1 MRLKHPLLILPL
13 LILGCGSYKQV
24 PETAL
29 ESITADDM
37 KKHIAV
43 IASDGFQGRFPG
55 TEGEDKTVNYLTEQ
69 FRLIGLNPANGDSFS
84 QEVPLLRL
92 TSDPSK
98 SLLIKG
104 GKDDL
109 SLSSPVDFV
118 GWSSQTSD
126 RINIEESELVFI
138 GYGINAPEF
147 GWNDYEG
154 IDVKGKTVLMLVND
168 PGYSTSDTSLF
179 NGRAMTIYGRW
190 TYKFEEA
197 ARQGAKAA
205 IIIHETGAAA
215 YPWSVV
221 VNSWS
226 GSNYSLAGNEIAKSD
241 LHMQGWITTTYAE
254 RIFESAGLD
263 YYKMISSAAGRGF
276 RPVSMNQK
284 ASVGFSNQ
292 AIKVMSDNV
301 AGVLPGNKR
310 PDEYIIYTAHW
321 DHFGVNPSLEGDSIF
336 NGALDNATG
345 TAALFELAEA
355 FISLPK
361 RQDRSIIFLAVT
373 GEEQGL
379 LGSRF
384 YVSEPLVPLNKTVG
398 VINMD
403 ALNITGKTRDMTMI
417 GIGMSDLD
425 EYMTGVLEKYGRYA
439 TPDPFAEQGGFFRSD
454 HFSFAE
460 AGVPVLYPSSG
471 VDDVERG
478 IEWGKAESDRFIAE
492 HYHKPSDNYNPDE
505 WRFDGMIDDIRVF
518 FETGY
523 LLSMTEDFPGWKPGS
538 PYRRLREEM
547 MK

>member
-13 LILGCGSYKQV
+13 LILGCGSHKQV

-104 GKDDL
+104 GKNDL

-126 RINIEESELVFI
+126 HINIEESELVFV

-168 PGYSTSDTSLF
+168 PGYATSDTGLF
-179 NGRAMTIYGRW
+179 NGRTMTIYGRW
-190 TYKFEEA
+190 TFKFEEA

-226 GSNYSLAGNEIAKSD
+226 GSNYSLAGNELAESD
-241 LHMQGWITTTYAE
+241 LQMQGWITTTYAE
-254 RIFESAGLD
+254 KIFESAGLD
-263 YYKMISSAAGRGF
+263 YNKMISSAAKRGF
-276 RPVSMNQK
+276 RPASMNLN
-284 ASVGFSNQ
+284 ASVSFSNQ

-310 PDEYIIYTAHW
+310 PDEYLIYTAHW

-355 FISLPK
+355 FVSLPT

-384 YVSEPLVPLNKTVG
+384 YVSDPLVPLNKTVG

-439 TPDPFAEQGGFFRSD
+439 TPDPFPEQGGFFRSD

-478 IEWGKAESDRFIAE
+478 IEWGKAESDRYIAE

-523 LLSMTEDFPGWKPGS
+523 LLSMTEEFPGWKPGS
-538 PYRRLREEM
+538 PYRHLREEM